1 MPATRPVKPP
11 RQLALLMDT
20 NVVLDVILARE
31 PWAADAVR
39 LLDTI
44 ERGGARGFV
53 AAHAVTTVHY
63 VVAKASDR
71 TTANTAV
78 ADLLEVLTVVET
90 GAAEFHR
97 ALAMGLGDFEDAV
110 QAAACLTA
118 GADHLV
124 TRNARDFK
132 GAPVSTRTPGE
143 VLALLSNQA

>member
-1 MPATRPVKPP
+1 MPAARSVKPA
-11 RQLALLMDT
+11 RQLRLLVDT
-20 NVVLDVILARE
+20 NVVLDVILDRE

-39 LLDTI
+39 LLDSI
-44 ERGGARGFV
+44 ERGEAKGFV

-63 VVAKASDR
+63 IVARASDR
-71 TTANTAV
+71 STANMAV
-78 ADLLEVLTVVET
+78 ADLLAVLTVVET

-110 QAAACLTA
+110 QAAACLSA
-118 GADHLV
+118 GADYLV

-143 VLALLSNQA
+143 VLALLST

>member
-1 MPATRPVKPP
+1 MPAARSVKPA
-11 RQLALLMDT
+11 RQLGLLVDT
-20 NVVLDVILARE
+20 NVVLDVILDRE

-39 LLDTI
+39 LLDRI
-44 ERGGARGFV
+44 ERGEAKGFV

-63 VVAKASDR
+63 IVARAADR
-71 TTANTAV
+71 STANTAV
-78 ADLLEVLTVVET
+78 ADLLAVLTVIET

-118 GADHLV
+118 GADYLG

-143 VLALLSNQA
+143 VLALLST

>member
-1 MPATRPVKPP
+1 MPATRPVKPA
-11 RQLALLMDT
+11 RQLALLVDT
-20 NVVLDVILARE
+20 NVVLDVILDRE
-31 PWAADAVR
+31 PWATDAVR

-44 ERGGARGFV
+44 ERGGAKGFV

-63 VVAKASDR
+63 VVARATDR
-71 TTANTAV
+71 ATANSAV

-110 QAAACLTA
+110 QAAACFTA
-118 GADHLV
+118 GADYLV

-143 VLALLSNQA
+143 VLALLSNWA